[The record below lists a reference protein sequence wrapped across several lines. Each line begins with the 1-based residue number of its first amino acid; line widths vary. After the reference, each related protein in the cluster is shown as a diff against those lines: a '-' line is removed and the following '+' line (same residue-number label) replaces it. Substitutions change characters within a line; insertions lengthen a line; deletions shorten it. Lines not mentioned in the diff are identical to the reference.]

1 MITKYKVGEVAKDF
15 GLNNKAIIEILGK
28 FYEEPK
34 KAQTALDT
42 KELDVIF
49 DFLTQ
54 ENSVDNFN
62 SYFAMK
68 KPEEKKEERE
78 ELEKDWTMYD
88 RFEYSIVE
96 RDVFKLIQES
106 L

>member
-1 MITKYKVGEVAKDF
+1 MIVYVLLQKRDEWVNITGVYYSRE
-15 GLNNKAIIEILGK
+15 
-28 FYEEPK
+28 
-34 KAQTALDT
+34 
-42 KELDVIF
+42 
-49 DFLTQ
+49 
-54 ENSVDNFN
+54 
-62 SYFAMK
+62 FA
-68 KPEEKKEERE
+68 EEKKQERE